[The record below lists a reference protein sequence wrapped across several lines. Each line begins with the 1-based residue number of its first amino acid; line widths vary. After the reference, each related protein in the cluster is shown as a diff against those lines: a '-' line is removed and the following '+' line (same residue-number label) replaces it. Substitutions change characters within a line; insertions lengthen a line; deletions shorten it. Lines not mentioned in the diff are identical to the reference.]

1 MKPQKHPWWRHVPPA
16 ERGQRARQIHRMRWG
31 SWFRQRRHRIQL
43 ILGFYGLLCLLPL
56 LIGQPHLSVYAL
68 LPVFLVPPVAYLG
81 YLLAWHE
88 FHR

>member
-1 MKPQKHPWWRHVPPA
+1 MKPKHHPWWRHVPPA
-16 ERGQRARQIHRMRWG
+16 ERTQRARQIHLARWA
-31 SWFRQRRHRIQL
+31 SWLSKRRHRLLL

-56 LIGQPHLSVYAL
+56 LIGQPHLSMYAL

>member
-1 MKPQKHPWWRHVPPA
+1 L
-16 ERGQRARQIHRMRWG
+16 
-31 SWFRQRRHRIQL
+31 L

-56 LIGQPHLSVYAL
+56 LIGQPHLSMYAL